1 MSVWTILDY
10 LDGDG
15 SSPIEAWMASLPEDA
30 QAAITVRLL
39 NMESVRT
46 WRPKWVTQLVGWNGL
61 LELRIP
67 FNKVQYRPLAMYR
80 PGLTLVLLC
89 GAIEKGDEIP
99 KRHLETADR
108 RRKQLEKDSTRVKPH
123 EF

>member
-1 MSVWTILDY
+1 MPVWTILDY
-10 LDGDG
+10 VDVDRQ
-15 SSPIEAWMASLPEDA
+15 SPVAAWIGSLPVEA

-39 NMESVRT
+39 AMESVRQ
-46 WRPKWVTQLVGWNGL
+46 WQPKWVTQLTGWNGL

-67 FNKVQYRPLAMYR
+67 HNKVQYRPLGMYR

-89 GAIEKGDEIP
+89 GAIEKGDELP
-99 KRHLETADR
+99 TRLLKTADR
-108 RRKQLEKDSTRVKPH
+108 RRKQLEKDPGRVKPH